1 MIGVSKNI
9 WDFDPRS
16 IPGCALWLDGNDPA
30 ATGVQPANSST
41 VSTWVDKSGNA
52 NNGISGSATFIKDS
66 LGGYINFTGSQYY
79 DITNPNIV
87 VNQYFTVFIVE
98 QIGDVPLSSAYG
110 LMGGTSTADNGN
122 LHIVYRTANTIAFAF
137 WNNDLAPSMSAY
149 GYGTGT
155 TQPTR
160 LWSFSFTASSRI
172 IFLNGTSI
180 GSDAN
185 NTFLSSATG
194 TAIGRVLTQSYYT
207 GKMREVMIY
216 SGTIDTTQRKQIE
229 GYLARKW
236 NLTLE
241 NLFFPT
247 SVSNCVLWLDA
258 DDSTKFTGGA
268 NWLDKSGTNN
278 HGINGTANVSAMPT
292 VTTWSN
298 GRRAARFVSASKNSM
313 KSTNAISNFTSY
325 FMVARI
331 QAAVGYGFFM
341 INNYDGQRQMPMN
354 TTSFPAT
361 VYFYTGGNIMT
372 IGSFAQSE
380 GFIFCGTVTSG
391 SSFTYGNGVQTGT
404 NASVSTSASS
414 DHYFGSGNG
423 DGGYLSIDIAE
434 IIVYTGV
441 VSSTDRQSIEN
452 YLSVKWNIPLS
463 RSGVTINPFNYIRP
477 FSRRFNPI
485 DISGCAMWFDATD
498 PSTITLS
505 SGSLTQWNDKSGNG
519 RNLTAVSG
527 YANATVSSA
536 FQNGLNVFNFSGN
549 GLYRAAAN
557 SAVYPLDAYII
568 VALKSLT
575 AQSDVLSIGPTD
587 ADNFNS
593 LIFSEGTQSRWKNG
607 SSYGVRNVFS
617 TSDETST
624 GFLLIQWSIAN
635 NNYLL
640 RRNGILLGQSSSF
653 TYTLPAGSIFQV
665 GFRHQNI
672 TSANF
677 SGYIGEIVVF
687 NSQLS
692 NSQRQQMEGYL
703 ANKWGLNPI
712 YGENTPLMVPG
723 CRLWLDAA
731 DSNTVL
737 FSSGSNVSR
746 WNDKSGQGNNSF
758 ALSTPRPDVTYNSN
772 KIIFSSGNQ
781 NGLSNT
787 TLILP
792 ETSYTIFSVFSN
804 TSSPNAGF
812 NYPIFTG
819 YGGSAAFGVFNTA
832 GNIYVGPNQATLTT
846 LSPTV
851 SALGSTSLL
860 SLTSSG
866 SYGTIVTF
874 PNTGTNLQQNTATNL
889 TGSSTASS
897 ALTGIS
903 CVMIGAY
910 LVTSGNPG
918 ILGSLLTPNASG
930 GIWYAAVYDTAYIKM
945 VRLSYTQGTPNTITA
960 TAARYAVFSAVPTNS
975 TIQGLWDNGTST
987 DYANTP
993 SANGYGVQSLLW
1005 SVSGASATVTPYV
1018 NGLAKTTISAATFPS
1033 TGYLLSPGVAG
1044 AGFIGTISEIILYN
1058 SVLSEAQRQMIESY
1072 LARKWGLTISNQF
1085 LLTHPFYRTP
1095 PSSILPFLPR
1105 GISGCQL
1112 WLDGADP
1119 AGTGIQP
1126 ANGSSVLTWVDKS
1139 GNGRNATVVTTPLV
1153 KSAATYSTEFSALNF
1168 SDSNRA
1174 YVTTY
1179 PANPVN
1185 ETVFVVFNNPSPDS
1199 RNYSLI
1205 NGQAGAR
1212 ALGTAWANAT
1222 NAGTRVAYLNNDVA
1236 WSTAVTPELSY
1247 TAGTTRILTGQVS
1260 NSTNHSIALNGA
1272 NFSTGSTASGF
1283 SANTFTYLGWNANS
1297 GSFTGAG
1304 NPTMYYYIG
1313 YAMEI
1318 IFYDSV
1324 LTTAQRQQVE
1334 GYLSEKWG
1342 LRSFLPS
1349 THLYKSFAPS
1359 FLPYAITSSGSG
1371 GAYSNFL
1378 WTRFYNITS
1387 SGPSID
1393 GPGSSG
1399 WGSLIGTAGAYNP
1412 INYQDGDSRI
1422 GQSDQVGVIS
1432 KGFMYSAS
1440 ATVVT
1445 FRTVSDDGIVVIFN
1459 GTNVINNWTLHGDT
1473 TDTSAS
1479 VTLPAGY
1486 TPIELRFF
1494 EWGGGFT
1501 CELYWSVGSTGTYV
1515 SDGTS
1520 RMYHNNTSK

>member
-1 MIGVSKNI
+1 
-9 WDFDPRS
+9 
-16 IPGCALWLDGNDPA
+16 LWLDGNDPA

-98 QIGDVPLSSAYG
+98 QIGDVPLSTNYA
-110 LMGGTSTADNGN
+110 LMGGTSQSDNAN
-122 LHIVYRTANTIAFAF
+122 LHIVYLNSNTIRFAR
-137 WNNDLAPSMSAY
+137 WNNDLDASMSAY

-194 TAIGRVLTQSYYT
+194 TAIGRVLTQNYYT

-241 NLFFPT
+241 NLFIPT

-380 GFIFCGTVTSG
+380 GFIFCGTVTNG

-404 NASVSTSASS
+404 NASVSYSASS
-414 DHYFGSGNG
+414 DHYFGSANG
-423 DGGYLSIDIAE
+423 DAGYLSIDIAE

-485 DISGCAMWFDATD
+485 DISGCQLWLDAAD
-498 PSTITLS
+498 YSTITGTTS
-505 SGSLTQWNDKSGNG
+505 VTAWADKSGNG
-519 RNLTAVSG
+519 RNATGGVSPTLSTNGITFNGTSQYLATTYSAVPSSESVFVVFTWTGTVDRNYCIIGTSATNGRNYNVLKTTDSNVVKWDRWGVAG
-527 YANATVSSA
+527 YAPTSGVVSNVQYMSSGIY
-536 FQNGLNVFNFSGN
+536 NGTTGTTGLNGGSQSTAASFTFSGSGITHIGTGVLGDWFSGTIN
-549 GLYRAAAN
+549 EIIVYN
-557 SAVYPLDAYII
+557 SA
-568 VALKSLT
+568 LT
-575 AQSDVLSIGPTD
+575 
-587 ADNFNS
+587 
-593 LIFSEGTQSRWKNG
+593 
-607 SSYGVRNVFS
+607 
-617 TSDETST
+617 
-624 GFLLIQWSIAN
+624 
-635 NNYLL
+635 
-640 RRNGILLGQSSSF
+640 
-653 TYTLPAGSIFQV
+653 TY
-665 GFRHQNI
+665 
-672 TSANF
+672 
-677 SGYIGEIVVF
+677 
-687 NSQLS
+687 
-692 NSQRQQMEGYL
+692 QRQQVEGYL
-703 ANKWGLNPI
+703 AHKWGLTSNFF
-712 YGENTPLMVPG
+712 TPLTIPG
-723 CRLWLDAA
+723 CQLWLDAA
-731 DSNTVL
+731 DS
-737 FSSGSNVSR
+737 
-746 WNDKSGQGNNSF
+746 
-758 ALSTPRPDVTYNSN
+758 STIT
-772 KIIFSSGNQ
+772 FGT
-781 NGLSNT
+781 GLSVASWRDKAN
-787 TLILP
+787 
-792 ETSYTIFSVFSN
+792 
-804 TSSPNAGF
+804 
-812 NYPIFTG
+812 NYAVANS
-819 YGGSAAFGVFNTA
+819 SAAHRPVYAQGTIRFDGLTS
-832 GNIYVGPNQATLTT
+832 ISYLDIPTLT
-846 LSPTV
+846 
-851 SALGSTSLL
+851 
-860 SLTSSG
+860 
-866 SYGTIVTF
+866 I
-874 PNTGTNLQQNTATNL
+874 
-889 TGSSTASS
+889 GSSTFSIFFVARNTSTTTDPGNASS
-897 ALTGIS
+897 PQIFWPL
-903 CVMIGAY
+903 
-910 LVTSGNPG
+910 SGN
-918 ILGSLLTPNASG
+918 GSGALSINGWISTNIQGVNNNINSVLLKNQ
-930 GIWYAAVYDTAYIKM
+930 YY
-945 VRLSYTQGTPNTITA
+945 LFSYTFGVTA
-960 TAARYAVFSAVPTNS
+960 NS
-975 TIQGLWDNGTST
+975 EQL
-987 DYANTP
+987 
-993 SANGYGVQSLLW
+993 
-1005 SVSGASATVTPYV
+1005 YV
-1018 NGLAKTTISAATFPS
+1018 NGISVGTYSKGSAYASSLYRIGAINTTSQQFSFDGNIAEILVYNTAVT
-1033 TGYLLSPGVAG
+1033 TTQRQQIEGYLS
-1044 AGFIGTISEIILYN
+1044 
-1058 SVLSEAQRQMIESY
+1058 Q
-1072 LARKWGLTISNQF
+1072 KWGLGVSSTTTS
-1085 LLTHPFYRTP
+1085 THPFYRIP

-1260 NSTNHSIALNGA
+1260 NSTNHSIALNGS

-1297 GSFTGAG
+1297 GSFAGAG

-1387 SGPSID
+1387 SGPSTN

-1445 FRTVSDDGIVVIFN
+1445 FRTVSDDGILVIFN

-1520 RMYHNNTSK
+1520 RMFHNDTSKS

>member
-241 NLFFPT
+241 NLFIPT

-331 QAAVGYGFFM
+331 QAAVGYGFFL

-452 YLSVKWNIPLS
+452 YLSVKWNVPLS

-549 GLYRAAAN
+549 GLYRASAN

-692 NSQRQQMEGYL
+692 DSQRQQVEGYL

-712 YGENTPLMVPG
+712 YGENTPLMIPG
-723 CRLWLDAA
+723 CQLWLDGNDQSA
-731 DSNTVL
+731 DSMTLTGNTV
-737 FSSGSNVSR
+737 NT
-746 WNDKSGQGNNSF
+746 WKDKSGSGYNFTQNSF
-758 ALSTPRPDVTYNSN
+758 ASSTLPPISN
-772 KIIFSSGNQ
+772 IGPGKGVYFGSLQ
-781 NGLSNT
+781 GLRNT
-787 TLILP
+787 SLP
-792 ETSYTIFSVFSN
+792 FPTTYTIFAV
-804 TSSPNAGF
+804 A
-812 NYPIFTG
+812 
-819 YGGSAAFGVFNTA
+819 
-832 GNIYVGPNQATLTT
+832 NQLT
-846 LSPTV
+846 
-851 SALGSTSLL
+851 
-860 SLTSSG
+860 
-866 SYGTIVTF
+866 
-874 PNTGTNLQQNTATNL
+874 N
-889 TGSSTASS
+889 
-897 ALTGIS
+897 
-903 CVMIGAY
+903 
-910 LVTSGNPG
+910 
-918 ILGSLLTPNASG
+918 
-930 GIWYAAVYDTAYIKM
+930 
-945 VRLSYTQGTPNTITA
+945 
-960 TAARYAVFSAVPTNS
+960 
-975 TIQGLWDNGTST
+975 
-987 DYANTP
+987 
-993 SANGYGVQSLLW
+993 
-1005 SVSGASATVTPYV
+1005 SGASAYQYILHSPHSADYIVFFGSRGGNFATFAGSASAWNDTTANSPASSIATTANNVSLLCCTNNGITLTPYFNTV
-1018 NGLAKTTISAATFPS
+1018 AMTTKTGTNATT
-1033 TGYLLSPGVAG
+1033 TGMIIGCTFLESNHQPWL
-1044 AGFIGTISEIILYN
+1044 GTIGEIIIYN
-1058 SVLSEAQRQMIESY
+1058 SVLTTTQRQTIEGY
-1072 LARKWGLTISNQF
+1072 LARKWGLTLPNQF

-1168 SDSNRA
+1168 VDSSRA

-1185 ETVFVVFNNPSPDS
+1185 ETVFVVFNNPSPTT
-1199 RNYSLI
+1199 YSYALI
-1205 NGQAGAR
+1205 NSQKGGR

-1260 NSTNHSIALNGA
+1260 NSTTQLISLDGS
-1272 NFSTGSTASGF
+1272 NFSTGSFTAGSGF
-1283 SANTFTYLGWNANS
+1283 SNNTFTYIGWNANS
-1297 GSFTGAG
+1297 GQPDPA
-1304 NPTMYYYIG
+1304 NPTNYYYIG

-1324 LTTAQRQQVE
+1324 LTPAQRQQVE
-1334 GYLSEKWG
+1334 GYLSEKWR

-1371 GAYSNFL
+1371 AYSNFL

-1387 SGPSID
+1387 SGPSIN

-1520 RMYHNNTSK
+1520 RMFHNDTSKS